1 MIFSES
7 CDTLLSIM
15 LPLRMSDMRPTRLL
29 HGAGRDHNDSTLS
42 IRVAHLSPSSS
53 GAETQ

>member
-1 MIFSES
+1 M
-7 CDTLLSIM
+7 T
-15 LPLRMSDMRPTRLL
+15 DMRLPCLP
-29 HGAGRDHNDSTLS
+29 HADWPDNNDSTLS